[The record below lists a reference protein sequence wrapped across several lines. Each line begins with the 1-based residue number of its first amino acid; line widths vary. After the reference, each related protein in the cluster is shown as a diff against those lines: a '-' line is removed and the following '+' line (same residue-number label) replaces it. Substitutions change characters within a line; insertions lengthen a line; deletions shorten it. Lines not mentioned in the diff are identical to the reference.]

1 MTLAPALTAAAALRD
16 ELQEEVGRS
25 RDERLILRSLD
36 GPRIQARIDE
46 RLEFIT
52 RAEEL
57 QRVLR
62 VEQAAVARRLG
73 LTDASATAIAR
84 RLPEG
89 HRLVELIAQIGALA
103 STLSELGA
111 LNQSLAERALGCTRA
126 FTRGLAPKPAAY
138 GRLGVV
144 PPPAAAGLSAVSRR
158 A

>member
-1 MTLAPALTAAAALRD
+1 MTLDPALHTAAALRD
-16 ELQEEVGRS
+16 ELQAEVARS

-46 RLEFIT
+46 RLEFIA

-62 VEQAAVARRLG
+62 AEQAAMARHLG
-73 LTDASATAIAR
+73 LADASAAAIAR

-89 HRLVELIAQIGALA
+89 AKLVELIAQISALA

-126 FTRGLAPKPAAY
+126 FTRALAPKPAAY
-138 GRLGVV
+138 GRLGAV
-144 PPPAAAGLSAVSRR
+144 PPPAAAVLSAVSRR